1 MTLKNKNTNTNTV
14 SATGKV
20 FTGTVVSDKMTNTI
34 VVVLDYISRHP
45 VYKKIV
51 KKRKKIYSENNLSAT
66 IGDIVKVSE
75 TRPLSKLK
83 RFTTVEII
91 KKAIIAK

>member
-1 MTLKNKNTNTNTV
+1 MTLKNKNTNTTPV
-14 SATGKV
+14 TGKV

-45 VYKKIV
+45 MYKKIV
-51 KKRKKIYSENNLSAT
+51 KKRKKIYSENNLSAS